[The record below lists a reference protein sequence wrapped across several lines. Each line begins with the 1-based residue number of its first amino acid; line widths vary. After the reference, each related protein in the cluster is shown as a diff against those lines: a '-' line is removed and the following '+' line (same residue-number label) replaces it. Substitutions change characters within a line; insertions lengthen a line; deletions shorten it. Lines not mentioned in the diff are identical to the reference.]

1 MRLLIFAIFA
11 ISAIIT
17 IEGTQPNSKRDVWLL
32 SLIIPML
39 SAFTAAFFAWCLFTF
54 KGSYFTHLSFNMI
67 VCYIPTVIYLHAN
80 LKKKLKTKENFKYN
94 AKRYLTIASILGIIG
109 FVYGIIYVYNE
120 NETEKKQE
128 HELSV
133 YYYEYDK
140 MLRKHAQD
148 VNKNLP
154 QDLGNNI
161 TLKSCKVKNGMFTY
175 IIECK
180 GVLPSDITED
190 VKQKMRE
197 KKVLE
202 LKYET
207 KEPNSDKY
215 IYHLMN
221 LYKAKFAFDYINE
234 KNEQLCSFEIPI
246 SEVYSSKEDY

>member
-54 KGSYFTHLSFNMI
+54 KGSYFTHLSFNLI

-80 LKKKLKTKENFKYN
+80 LKKKLKAKENFKYN

-133 YYYEYDK
+133 YHYCPGYLCNYAKLSKSDSCRMSLSPVSVMSILLNSSVNGICSKSTRPMAWEK
-140 MLRKHAQD
+140 M
-148 VNKNLP
+148 
-154 QDLGNNI
+154 
-161 TLKSCKVKNGMFTY
+161 
-175 IIECK
+175 
-180 GVLPSDITED
+180 
-190 VKQKMRE
+190 
-197 KKVLE
+197 
-202 LKYET
+202 
-207 KEPNSDKY
+207 
-215 IYHLMN
+215 
-221 LYKAKFAFDYINE
+221 
-234 KNEQLCSFEIPI
+234 
-246 SEVYSSKEDY
+246 